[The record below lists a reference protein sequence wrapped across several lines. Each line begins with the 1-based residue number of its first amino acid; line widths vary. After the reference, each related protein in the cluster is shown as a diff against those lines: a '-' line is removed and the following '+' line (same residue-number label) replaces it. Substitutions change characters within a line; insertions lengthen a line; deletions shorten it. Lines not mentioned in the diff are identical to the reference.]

1 MAKKEKVGVRDL
13 LARYIAGKQKIGKNI
28 MSFKLIVKILKKII
42 LQAIPYFIVVLF
54 AFYFLITS
62 VQFNQ
67 FLELKKE
74 NCELKGEKEEKQKI
88 LNDINKIINHIE
100 NFSN

>member
-1 MAKKEKVGVRDL
+1 
-13 LARYIAGKQKIGKNI
+13 
-28 MSFKLIVKILKKII
+28 MSFKLIAEILKKII
-42 LQAIPYFIVVLF
+42 LQAMPYFIVALF

-62 VQFNQ
+62 VQFSQ

-74 NCELKGEKEEKQKI
+74 NCELKIDLKKEKEEKQKI